1 MSENI
6 KQALTEMLET
16 LPDDCTWDDVMYQIT
31 VRQKIADGLAAARDP
46 DLGVE
51 ALDQLHEFRG
61 CPRMQAALV
70 DDFDGPAQLAQEA
83 FRALSRSWPRNSLAT
98 VM

>member
-31 VRQKIADGLAAARDP
+31 VRQKIADGLAAAESGNVVDH
-46 DLGVE
+46 DEVF
-51 ALDQLHEFRG
+51 AEFEDNDSH
-61 CPRMQAALV
+61 PV
-70 DDFDGPAQLAQEA
+70 D
-83 FRALSRSWPRNSLAT
+83 
-98 VM
+98 